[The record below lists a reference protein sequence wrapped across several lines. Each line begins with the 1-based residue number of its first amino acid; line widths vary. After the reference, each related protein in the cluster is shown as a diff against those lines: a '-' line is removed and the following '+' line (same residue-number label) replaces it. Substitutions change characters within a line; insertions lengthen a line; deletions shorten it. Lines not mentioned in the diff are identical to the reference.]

1 MKALFAALGAALL
14 LGACGQKGPLYLPD
28 EGGEVIVRPAPA
40 AAADPAP
47 PGQKEEEEKAKS
59 PQSPVSK

>member
-1 MKALFAALGAALL
+1 MKVFAAAAALLL

-40 AAADPAP
+40 ASTTPAP
-47 PGQKEEEEKAKS
+47 EDEEKTKS
-59 PQSPVSK
+59 ASPSQSPVSK